1 MKKEIKNRCGK
12 ELHQNIGFTSDSI
25 LSRMQHTERIVASN
39 VMKRYVPSWS
49 LIRGVVELRLYL
61 HWKHLQT

>member
-1 MKKEIKNRCGK
+1 MKKEIKKRCGK
-12 ELHQNIGFTSDSI
+12 ELHQYIGFTTRYSHMFST
-25 LSRMQHTERIVASN
+25 LEQNAAAN
-39 VMKRYVPSWS
+39 VMKYIPSWS